1 MQLAAQISAAME
13 QARKPSSHT
22 LQQQQQQY
30 QQQQHEQEE
39 GQEELTDPVEG
50 TDPTQHQ
57 MLDSQLPG
65 PAGSAR
71 PRASMCDQPSRQAAT
86 HTLLACLVLHV
97 LVLLADFYWQSP
109 SVLQTQTNL
118 RLLHG
123 C

>member
-13 QARKPSSHT
+13 QASKPSSHT
-22 LQQQQQQY
+22 LQQQQ
-30 QQQQHEQEE
+30 HEQEE
-39 GQEELTDPVEG
+39 GQDELTDPVEG

-57 MLDSQLPG
+57 MLDSQLLG

-97 LVLLADFYWQSP
+97 LVLLAGGSYRQSP

-118 RLLHG
+118 RPLHG